1 MEIFKGFP
9 AGEMRFISIPDLFF
23 THVVPQ
29 IDNLVELKITL
40 HILWLHT
47 RQTRHV
53 ISRDDLLADETLVQS
68 LLNTE
73 TNVEVALAN
82 GLRQAVNRGSLLHSR
97 IQDELGY
104 HDVYFL
110 NSERGRQAQA
120 KLAAGELTLHIT
132 TQTEATSLQ
141 KQTNIFKLYLENI
154 GLFGPIMSD
163 KLKEAEALYPPAW
176 IEEAFGI
183 AVEQNKRNWSYIEAI
198 LQRWAASGRNDLEQK
213 GATKEKT
220 WYTEEEFK
228 KVLLH

>member
-1 MEIFKGFP
+1 MEPFKGFP

-47 RQTRHV
+47 RQTRHLV
-53 ISRDDLLADETLVQS
+53 SRDDLLADETLVQS
-68 LLNTE
+68 LLQTE
-73 TNVEVALAN
+73 TTVETALN
-82 GLRQAVNRGSLLHSR
+82 EGLRRAVARGSLLHSR
-97 IQDELGY
+97 IQDDLGY

-120 KLAAGELTLHIT
+120 KLAAGELTLNIIT
-132 TQTEATSLQ
+132 KAEAAGLH

-176 IEEAFGI
+176 VEEAFQI
-183 AVEQNKRNWSYIEAI
+183 AVEQNKRSWSYIEAI

-213 GATKEKT
+213 GTSGGQR